1 MAKIRKFSSLDVSP
15 RAVVRLPQPLTPTTT
30 PSANGENLYS
40 ALYNL
45 RTQHRDVY
53 DQIKDILQLAFPGFT
68 HLDFPLVGAG
78 QATMTWYDDYLSNP
92 LFPGELSEGT
102 LRFLWLITI
111 LLSSNP
117 APVTLIDE
125 PEVSLHPELLK
136 ILAGVLQDASTRT
149 QLIIATHS
157 TDLIRWLQPDEIL
170 VVDKIEGETQV
181 TWADSL
187 NLESWLEEYTL
198 GELWVMGTLG
208 GRP

>member
-1 MAKIRKFSSLDVSP
+1 
-15 RAVVRLPQPLTPTTT
+15 
-30 PSANGENLYS
+30 
-40 ALYNL
+40 
-45 RTQHRDVY
+45 
-53 DQIKDILQLAFPGFT
+53 LQLAFPGFT